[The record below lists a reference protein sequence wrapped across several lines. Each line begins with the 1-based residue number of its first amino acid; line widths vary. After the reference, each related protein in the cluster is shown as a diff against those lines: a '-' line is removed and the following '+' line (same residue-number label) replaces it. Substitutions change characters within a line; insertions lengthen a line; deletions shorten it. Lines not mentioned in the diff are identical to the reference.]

1 MESLQLN
8 DPGGS
13 LRSTP
18 ATLVLVSPELGEEPK
33 RMRKTRMVWTML
45 ASEFMNKD
53 FRVPPG
59 TVIFKAADLGRAA
72 KENSPVAKLAKSFG
86 GQPKVLAT
94 SATVGMKSSA
104 ARLIIVE
111 S

>member
-1 MESLQLN
+1 MF
-8 DPGGS
+8 
-13 LRSTP
+13 
-18 ATLVLVSPELGEEPK
+18 
-33 RMRKTRMVWTML
+33 
-45 ASEFMNKD
+45 ASELKKKG
-53 FRVPPG
+53 FRVPHQ
-59 TVIFKAADLGRAA
+59 TVIVEAAGSGRAA